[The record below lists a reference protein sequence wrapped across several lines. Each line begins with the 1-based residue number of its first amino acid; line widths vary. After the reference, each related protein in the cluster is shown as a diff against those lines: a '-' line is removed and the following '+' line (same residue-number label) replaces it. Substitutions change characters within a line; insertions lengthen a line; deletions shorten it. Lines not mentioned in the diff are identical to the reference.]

1 MAKRKSK
8 SALLGLSNTTLLLIG
23 GGVALYYLTRPKT
36 ENSSIGNL
44 NKKNTKEVI
53 IIVPNETILKR
64 AKSTPTFSRLTR
76 KDLKVGINEEIV
88 NNKQFADM
96 KRLYPLINIIVEE
109 KYKEIGKI
117 GETYFKTQAEALEYV
132 FDIVG
137 QKYNIIFP
145 ENIWTQSV
153 PYGKSVRYNLELYTF
168 NGNLA
173 RKGLT
178 IVLYRMDSGKY
189 ELTYY
194 LN

>member
-8 SALLGLSNTTLLLIG
+8 AGFLGISNTTLLLIG

-36 ENSSIGNL
+36 ENR
-44 NKKNTKEVI
+44 T
-53 IIVPNETILKR
+53 
-64 AKSTPTFSRLTR
+64 
-76 KDLKVGINEEIV
+76 
-88 NNKQFADM
+88 
-96 KRLYPLINIIVEE
+96 
-109 KYKEIGKI
+109 IGKI
-117 GETYFKTQAEALEYV
+117 GETYFKTQAGALEYV

-137 QKYNIIFP
+137 QKYDIRFP
-145 ENIWTQSV
+145 ENIWTQHI

-178 IVLYRMDSGKY
+178 IVLYRMESGSY